1 MEDAIRRS
9 VERQFPELTGGYHL
23 PRFARVVGVADA
35 PAGAGI
41 CDDFRPRFAVD
52 IEVLGP
58 DGEPDPELPP
68 LAGVPLPMPM
78 GGDEMGFF
86 AFPEEG
92 TTLVVCFAYGLPH
105 KPYIQTIL
113 PHGLSLPRVPKGDQV
128 WQHSEACQQRVDADG
143 NWLRQTDGKI
153 QDKAIEREVEAL
165 DNTESFQTHTRT
177 VDDHSTESVGGIKK
191 IEALGALK
199 LLSGG
204 SATLAA
210 VDDLHQATGRDMN
223 LVVGQKYNATVGGD
237 MQERIKGLRESVSDI
252 NQAFKAPKTWLGS
265 ESVNVLKILCEFL
278 DLVCEMNNQ
287 LAAHT
292 HLPGPT
298 PSPTDSAA
306 FSNNALSAAMMSEKM
321 RSLTAS

>member
-1 MEDAIRRS
+1 MDDAIRRS

-23 PRFARVVGVADA
+23 PRFARVVAVPDA
-35 PAGAGI
+35 PSGAGI
-41 CDDFRPRFAVD
+41 CDDFRPRYAVD
-52 IEVLGP
+52 IEVMGP
-58 DGEPDPELPP
+58 DGEPDTQLPI
-68 LAGVPLPMPM
+68 LAGVPLPLPT
-78 GGDEMGFF
+78 GGEEMGIY

-92 TTLVVCFAYGLPH
+92 TQVVVCFAYGLPH

-113 PHGLSLPRVPKGDQV
+113 PHGLSMPKVPKGDQV

-165 DNTESFQTHTRT
+165 DNTETFQTHTRT

-204 SATLAA
+204 SASLAA
-210 VDDLHQATGRDMN
+210 VDDLHQATGRDFNM
-223 LVVGQKYNATVGGD
+223 VVGQKHNATIGGD
-237 MQERIKGLRESVSDI
+237 MQERIEGMRRSVVGQS
-252 NQAFKAPKTWLGS
+252 QRLQAPKTWLGS
-265 ESVNVLKILCEFL
+265 EGVNALQVLC
-278 DLVCEMNNQ
+278 DLLHLVQEMNVQ

-292 HLPGPT
+292 HGPT
-298 PSPTDSAA
+298 SVPSNAAA
-306 FSNNALSAAMMSEKM
+306 FDNYALTTLGLGAK
-321 RSLTAS
+321 LKCITL